1 MPRRADAEE
10 GGCRRAAV
18 ECERPPPRGRPLC
31 TAQSLREQSYLTAAL
46 SLEPAVTLTRLPAG
60 ILISAP
66 VCGLRPV
73 RAAVSTCSNEIQP
86 GIETLLPLATASET
100 VTKSESRT
108 RVTVAW
114 LSPVAEAM
122 LATSS
127 VLVMDLS
134 AMSASSDDGPSH
146 RVDFGEVPL
155 GRSTASNVSTWG
167 RKSASFRGFRAV

>member
-1 MPRRADAEE
+1 MRWGRMPRSARMHEK
-10 GGCRRAAV
+10 
-18 ECERPPPRGRPLC
+18 GRPRRDGLSALQ
-31 TAQSLREQSYLTAAL
+31 TSYLTAAF

-73 RAAVSTCSNEIQP
+73 RAAVSTCSKEIQP

-100 VTKSESRT
+100 VPKSESRT
-108 RVTVAW
+108 RETVAW

-134 AMSASSDDGPSH
+134 AMSSSSDDGPSH
-146 RVDFGEVPL
+146 RVDFGETPV
-155 GRSTASNVSTWG
+155 GRSTALNVST
-167 RKSASFRGFRAV
+167 